1 MGHAATE
8 GCPGECARGSW
19 IPGLEL
25 NQQGRWQWGWR
36 RTAQVRLLLPKD
48 PDAGCVGRCGEGWGQ
63 GAQAGSRDTEG
74 TVWGFSVGR
83 WPGPWRKKGNSAA
96 LCPCSCLDPCP
107 GPQSAG
113 SGRCH
118 LSPQEGPGLEGCPV
132 PSGDTGP
139 RGQRSH
145 LKYGPWKP
153 RGARSV
159 GYAADF
165 RDVKREKQIKCLFH
179 DLYIK
184 MFKW

>member
-1 MGHAATE
+1 MLFRSRPSACWPPAAGTQQRPSVPEQSETSLHA
-8 GCPGECARGSW
+8 S
-19 IPGLEL
+19 
-25 NQQGRWQWGWR
+25 
-36 RTAQVRLLLPKD
+36 
-48 PDAGCVGRCGEGWGQ
+48 
-63 GAQAGSRDTEG
+63 EG